1 MAERNFGRYEIIDE
15 IGQGGMGTVYRARD
29 TKMQRDV
36 AVKVLRPELVSTP
49 GYVERF
55 RREAYTAA
63 SLSEPHV
70 VPVYEADEIDGQLFI
85 VMPLISGTDLT
96 GVLNRGGAMAPERAV
111 HVVEQ
116 VGAALDAAHAAGLV
130 HRDVKPSN
138 VLLTDKDFAYLIDFG
153 IAHGASD
160 TKLTSTGTTMG
171 TWGYMAPERFT
182 TGAADASA
190 DIYALACV
198 LYQCL
203 TGMLPF
209 PGESMQQQVHGHC
222 YLDPPRPSA
231 VNPALPAGLDDVIAR
246 GMAKDPDARFGR
258 AADLAAA
265 ARRAISSARDSSSPP
280 PIPETMPAHLY
291 NEAFHRA
298 ETQAA
303 QVAVQQAVASSA
315 GSRRSVSRSVLVGGA
330 AVIVLGIGATVLL
343 VNSRGGG
350 PVETASQPSAAAS
363 ARTSPTAARPAASP
377 TTPTARP
384 PAAVGP
390 VFPGQQPDD
399 LTAAAGK
406 TITYGGG
413 VSVTASPVEGK
424 LRAGRQLICA
434 RVSIDNSTT
443 EPAGLPYID
452 WKLQIPSRA
461 VQNAIP
467 TGSTDDLGSAEIA
480 PGGNISGNICFD
492 DNSGRVC
499 ITSCLD
505 GGTYVLLYAPAGAPQ
520 PRLAWVTD
528 VADTPTLTALPPR
541 EGYAA
546 AITGTCDA
554 QSCYGVQQRSEPR
567 NAAPQLVPDILDEG
581 SPVRVVCQTVG
592 DLKTEVDAPASN
604 LWYRL
609 TNGAY
614 INSIYIT
621 PPGTAIP
628 KCA

>member
-1 MAERNFGRYEIIDE
+1 MIGPVSGVMATTLLDRKGQVMAERNFGRYEIIDE
-15 IGQGGMGTVYRARD
+15 IGHGGMGTVYRARD

-55 RREAYTAA
+55 RREAFTAA

-96 GVLNRGGAMAPERAV
+96 GVLNRGGAMAPELAV

-138 VLLTDKDFAYLIDFG
+138 VLLTDKDFAYLFDFG
-153 IAHGASD
+153 IAHAASD

-182 TGAADASA
+182 TGAADASV

-209 PGESMQQQVHGHC
+209 PGESMPQQVHGHC
-222 YLDPPRPSA
+222 YLEPPRPSA
-231 VNPALPAGLDDVIAR
+231 VNPALPAALDDVISR
-246 GMAKDPDARFGR
+246 GMAKDPNARFER

-265 ARRAISSARDSSSPP
+265 ARRAISSATDSSSPP
-280 PIPETMPAHLY
+280 PMPETMPAHLY

-303 QVAVQQAVASSA
+303 QVAAGQHAVSAPVAGAAVTSSA
-315 GSRRSVSRSVLVGGA
+315 GARRAAPSRSALVGGA
-330 AVIVLGIGATVLL
+330 AVILLGIGGTVLL
-343 VNSRGGG
+343 VNSRGGL
-350 PVETASQPSAAAS
+350 VETASQPSAAVS
-363 ARTSPTAARPAASP
+363 ARTSPTAASPAANP
-377 TTPTARP
+377 ATPTARP
-384 PAAVGP
+384 PTAVGP
-390 VFPGQQPDD
+390 VFPGQQP
-399 LTAAAGK
+399 
-406 TITYGGG
+406 
-413 VSVTASPVEGK
+413 
-424 LRAGRQLICA
+424 
-434 RVSIDNSTT
+434 
-443 EPAGLPYID
+443 
-452 WKLQIPSRA
+452 
-461 VQNAIP
+461 
-467 TGSTDDLGSAEIA
+467 
-480 PGGNISGNICFD
+480 
-492 DNSGRVC
+492 
-499 ITSCLD
+499 
-505 GGTYVLLYAPAGAPQ
+505 
-520 PRLAWVTD
+520 
-528 VADTPTLTALPPR
+528 
-541 EGYAA
+541 GYAA
-546 AITGTCDA
+546 AIRGTCDE

-567 NAAPQLVPDILDEG
+567 NSAPQLVPDILDEG
-581 SPVRVVCQTVG
+581 SPVRVVCQTIG

-628 KCA
+628 RCA